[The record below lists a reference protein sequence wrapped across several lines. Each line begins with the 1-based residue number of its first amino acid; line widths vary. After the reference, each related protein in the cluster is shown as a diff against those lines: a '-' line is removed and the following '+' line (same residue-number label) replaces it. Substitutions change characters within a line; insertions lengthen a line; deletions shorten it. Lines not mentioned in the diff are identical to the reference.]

1 MRLLHF
7 ADLHLGVE
15 SYGRIDPDT
24 GLSSRF
30 IDFLKTF
37 DEMVDYAI
45 ESKVELALFC
55 GDAYKTRDPT
65 PTQQREF
72 ARRISRLSSHN
83 IPIFLLIGNHDLPN
97 ALGRAT
103 TTEIFDTL
111 SVKNVYVANKP
122 DVFRIPTS
130 GGDIQV
136 AALPWLRRNALM
148 SKEDAK
154 NLNVEQINQRLQ
166 EVLTGVVAALADK
179 LDPSLPAVL
188 AAHVWVQG
196 ATTGTEKGMTI
207 GQEHVLL
214 PGNVARPEFDYI
226 ALGHIHKH
234 QVVHPNPPVVYAG
247 SLERL
252 DFSDEK
258 DDKGFYVVEIGGK
271 GQGAYEFHPV
281 SARRFLTIEVKLE
294 SSDADPTATVLRAIA
309 GQADRVKDAIVRLSL
324 ILPEGMESHLRDGD
338 LRDALK
344 EAYFFT
350 VARDVQSQARV
361 RMGLEGVEGLTPLE
375 ALKKYLEIKSTPPD
389 RMKVLLEY
397 GQKVVEEGDT

>member
-1 MRLLHF
+1 M
-7 ADLHLGVE
+7 E
-15 SYGRIDPDT
+15 SYGRIDADS
-24 GLSSRF
+24 GLSTRF
-30 IDFLKTF
+30 NDFLKTF
-37 DEMVDYAI
+37 DELVDYAI
-45 ESKVELALFC
+45 ESKIDLVVFS

-83 IPIFLLIGNHDLPN
+83 VPIFLLVGNHDLPN

-111 SVKNVYVANKP
+111 AVKNVYVGYKP
-122 DVFRIPTS
+122 DVIRIPTS

-148 SKEDAK
+148 SKEDVK
-154 NLNVEQINQRLQ
+154 NLTVEQINQRLQ
-166 EVLTGVVAALADK
+166 EVLTGVVRSLAGK

-214 PGNVARPEFDYI
+214 PGNIARPEFDYV

-234 QVVHPNPPVVYAG
+234 QVVREDPPVVYAG

-258 DDKGFYVVEIGGK
+258 DDKGFYVVDIRGK
-271 GQGAYEFHPV
+271 GQVSFEFHPV
-281 SARRFLTIEVKLE
+281 SARRFLTIEAKLQ
-294 SSDADPTATVLRAIA
+294 SGDADPTATVLRTISD
-309 GQADRVKDAIVRLSL
+309 QSDKVKDAIVRLDL
-324 ILPEGMESHLRDGD
+324 ILPEGMESQLRDND

-344 EAYFFT
+344 EAYFLT
-350 VARDVQSQARV
+350 VSRDVQRQARV
-361 RMGLEGVEGLTPLE
+361 RMGVEGVEGLTPLD
-375 ALKKYLEIKSTPPD
+375 ALKKYLEVKSTPPE
-389 RMKVLLEY
+389 RMKVLMEY
-397 GQKVVEEGDT
+397 AEKVVGEGE